1 MAARDLEPVYA
12 GRGQEVTYRRRQ
24 TVAFFEKA
32 ELEGSETLRYVLGH
46 HFPLLL
52 EPFLTHVFHEPQTAS
67 VYFHAIV
74 DAIIPPDGIAVTE
87 ACHTIDDQAFSQEV
101 RRAAPQLLLLAL
113 VHLKDDSPRIRSR
126 AFDLTCRL
134 TSSFCEGVPAFTC
147 DGRPLPQWRP
157 LYTASLPSP
166 VLLRQ
171 HLRALLKAAAA
182 QCPSLSYG
190 LVGEALGLLMK
201 TYDET
206 SHLKPLGRLEVL
218 QILQVG
224 APWFVNVTLRPL
236 PTNVNELH
244 RSAAFLFLRR
254 LTIVGL
260 AHTALEGEAL
270 SSFYD
275 AWFQLAAAGVGAA
288 TSADLMRLC
297 RRAAATQ
304 RAHHCRVP
312 SSHCGT

>member
-1 MAARDLEPVYA
+1 MRLH
-12 GRGQEVTYRRRQ
+12 
-24 TVAFFEKA
+24 
-32 ELEGSETLRYVLGH
+32 S
-46 HFPLLL
+46 
-52 EPFLTHVFHEPQTAS
+52 
-67 VYFHAIV
+67 
-74 DAIIPPDGIAVTE
+74 
-87 ACHTIDDQAFSQEV
+87 FSS
-101 RRAAPQLLLLAL
+101 
-113 VHLKDDSPRIRSR
+113 HSCLKDDSPRTMR

-182 QCPSLSYG
+182 HSYG

-254 LTIVGL
+254 LQSSASRTRL
-260 AHTALEGEAL
+260 LEGR
-270 SSFYD
+270 S
-275 AWFQLAAAGVGAA
+275 
-288 TSADLMRLC
+288 RLL
-297 RRAAATQ
+297 
-304 RAHHCRVP
+304 
-312 SSHCGT
+312 